1 MSNESIRTALR
12 GAIDHL
18 TEHPEDAK
26 STDSLATATI
36 EDGLRCIV
44 RGPNGEEVHTDMAT
58 SVGGGNSAPSP
69 GWLLRAATAS
79 CVATL
84 IAMKAALDEV
94 QLGSVEVKV
103 DSQSDDL
110 GILGIDDG
118 VPAGAL
124 SVNIRVK
131 VGAHGTDPER
141 LKELVSSAHDHC
153 PLCDLTKRAVPI
165 TLETE
170 IV

>member
-12 GAIDHL
+12 GAIDYL

-26 STDSLATATI
+26 ATDSLATATI
-36 EDGLRCIV
+36 EEGLRCIV
-44 RGPNGEEVHTDMAT
+44 RGPDGAEIHTDMVT
-58 SVGGGNSAPSP
+58 SVGGGNTAPSP

-84 IAMKAALDEV
+84 LAMKAALDEV
-94 QLGSVEVKV
+94 QLGTVEVAV

-118 VPAGAL
+118 VPAGPL
-124 SVNIRVK
+124 SVNVRVK
-131 VGAHGTDPER
+131 LASNGSDPEK
-141 LKELVSSAHDHC
+141 LKEIVAWAHDHC